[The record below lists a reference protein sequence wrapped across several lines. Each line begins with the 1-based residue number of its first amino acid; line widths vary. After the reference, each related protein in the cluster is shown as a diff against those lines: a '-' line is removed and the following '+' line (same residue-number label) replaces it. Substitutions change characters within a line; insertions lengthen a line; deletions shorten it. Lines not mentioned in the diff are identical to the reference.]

1 MTEKRKKV
9 IALVGP
15 SGSGKD
21 TLLKE
26 SVKALPLKKITT
38 CTTRPKRENEKDG
51 VDYHFLS
58 GKAFITKIA
67 NFEML
72 EVSSFK
78 TNEGYWYYGTDIKEL
93 DDNMVNIGVFNMKS
107 LSYLIQDGLVDIYP
121 LYIKANDKDRLF
133 RQLSRETEP
142 NCLEICRRFISDN
155 QDFNNFE
162 YKDKLLF
169 YNNCE
174 IQDIKNFPK
183 ILKNTA
189 LKSNDGWI

>member
-21 TLLKE
+21 TLLRE
-26 SVKALPLKKITT
+26 CVKALPLKRIIT

-51 VDYHFLS
+51 IDYHFLS

-93 DDNMVNIGVFNMKS
+93 DNDMINIGVFNMHS

-121 LYIKANDKDRLF
+121 VYIKANDKDRLF

-155 QDFNNFE
+155 QDFDNFE

-169 YNNCE
+169 YNNLE

-189 LKSNDGWI
+189 LKSSDGWI

>member
-1 MTEKRKKV
+1 MIEKRKKV

-21 TLLKE
+21 TLLRE
-26 SVKALPLKKITT
+26 CVKVLPLKRIIT

-51 VDYHFLS
+51 IDYHFLS

-93 DDNMVNIGVFNMKS
+93 DNDMINIGVFNMHS

-121 LYIKANDKDRLF
+121 VYIKANDKDRLF

-155 QDFNNFE
+155 QDFDNFE

-169 YNNCE
+169 YNNLE

-189 LKSNDGWI
+189 LKSSDGWI